1 MCARSC
7 ACFVI
12 AVCKYA
18 WMCAPRARFFGV
30 RAQASFL
37 PPLGQCSVAHAPISA
52 AVTFLVH
59 TGTCLDQQNAQ
70 GVAIVALAISVK
82 WVADRSRLGCR
93 TSTVSPPPPPSFHPA
108 LPRFFYRLSVSNHH
122 DSGIRVSLPLR
133 RLGAASSLQRGRQS
147 QREVW
152 ES

>member
-1 MCARSC
+1 MLG
-7 ACFVI
+7 
-12 AVCKYA
+12 
-18 WMCAPRARFFGV
+18 CAPRARVFFGV

-37 PPLGQCSVAHAPISA
+37 PPPGQCSVAHAPISA